1 MPDKGLMTPCS
12 GEGGYMPTTHNPRGD
27 REGRRHGLFIVLAI
41 AVIGLIGAL
50 VTIIAQPAA
59 FHHEKTPAAVAD
71 RAE

>member
-1 MPDKGLMTPCS
+1 
-12 GEGGYMPTTHNPRGD
+12 MPTTHNPRGD